1 MNNDIYVNLKQN
13 PYYVHIGY
21 NNFSNILS
29 IADKH
34 NLSKNVFALI
44 DKNVFKAH
52 KNKIL
57 SVFKDLDKFEY
68 LLFNSNENNKN
79 IEEIS
84 KIYKTIL
91 NKGFN
96 RNSTFIAIGGGI
108 IGDLFGFV
116 AATFM
121 RGVNYIQVP
130 TTLLACVDSS
140 VGGKTGY
147 NFFEYKNIIGSIYQ
161 PAFVLMDSMFL
172 ESLNKGE
179 IINGLGEIIKT
190 CFLINEKQADKFK
203 DDFDKLISL
212 ENETITKIITECV
225 KFKAGVVSS
234 DEREELG
241 IRKIL
246 NLGHTFGHAI
256 EKETNFKVP
265 HGQAVII
272 GTACSLYLSF
282 QLNIINSDLLF
293 KALDIL
299 NTLTPFIKLKPFCL
313 EDAYETMKKDKKS
326 MANVIKFVLLKNY
339 GDILVDVEASKKD
352 VIIALQEG
360 INFFEKN

>member
-1 MNNDIYVNLKQN
+1 MTKEVHIKLKHN

-21 NNFSNILS
+21 NNFSDILNLS
-29 IADKH
+29 EKH

-57 SVFKDLDKFEY
+57 DAFKSLNKFDY
-68 LLFNSNENNKN
+68 LLFNSSEKNKDIN
-79 IEEIS
+79 SILN
-84 KIYKTIL
+84 IYKHIL
-91 NKGFN
+91 DKGYN

-147 NFFEYKNIIGSIYQ
+147 NLFEYKNIIGSIYQ
-161 PAFVLMDSMFL
+161 PKFVLMDTMFL
-172 ESLNKGE
+172 ESLNKSE
-179 IINGLGEIIKT
+179 IVNGLGEIVKT
-190 CFLINEKQADKFK
+190 CFLISESQSEEFK
-203 DDFDKLISL
+203 TDFKKLISL
-212 ENETITKIITECV
+212 ENDAITNIITECV
-225 KFKAGVVSS
+225 KFKAGVVAS

-246 NLGHTFGHAI
+246 NFGHTFGHAI
-256 EKETNFKVP
+256 EKETNFKIP
-265 HGQAVII
+265 HGQSVII

-282 QLNIINSDLLF
+282 QLNLIDSDTLF
-293 KALDIL
+293 KSLEILD
-299 NTLTPFIKLKPFCL
+299 TLTPYIKLKPFDF
-313 EDAYETMKKDKKS
+313 ESAYETMKKDKKS
-326 MANVIKFVLLKNY
+326 QANIIKFVLLKNY
-339 GDILVDVEASKKD
+339 GDILVDIEASKKD
-352 VIIALQEG
+352 VLGALQEG
-360 INFFEKN
+360 INFFEKK